1 MYKCTNVVWKLIHS
15 AAKCNAIAIWLSNF
29 LHESV
34 KEPICTSHELFMK
47 TTKVQQ
53 VCLQS
58 ASVSENGR
66 EFPTVGQKT
75 YVSAANLGLVFI
87 KIKLKNPLI

>member
-1 MYKCTNVVWKLIHS
+1 MYKSWIIHENDKS
-15 AAKCNAIAIWLSNF
+15 S
-29 LHESV
+29 
-34 KEPICTSHELFMK
+34 TSLF
-47 TTKVQQ
+47 T
-53 VCLQS
+53 S

-66 EFPTVGQKT
+66 EFPMVGQKS

>member
-1 MYKCTNVVWKLIHS
+1 MYESWIIHENDKS
-15 AAKCNAIAIWLSNF
+15 S
-29 LHESV
+29 
-34 KEPICTSHELFMK
+34 TSLF
-47 TTKVQQ
+47 T
-53 VCLQS
+53 S

-66 EFPTVGQKT
+66 EFPTVGQKS